1 MFFIGLQQRPLLLH
15 RRSRHEPRS
24 VMVWEALQEAGLV
37 TVWEASSEAALTLLW
52 NPGLVG
58 LDFVTTT
65 VS

>member
-1 MFFIGLQQRPLLLH
+1 
-15 RRSRHEPRS
+15 
-24 VMVWEALQEAGLV
+24 MVWEALQEAGLV